1 MNREQDLKEAI
12 LTNGNIP
19 RHVAIIMDGNGRWA
33 QRQGQP
39 RIFGHREGVNSVRE
53 IVQIAGDIGVEY
65 LTLYTFSK
73 ENWKRPKDEV
83 SSLMNLLSVTV
94 KKEAVELNR
103 NNVRLNILGDIND
116 LPERT
121 RKRILSS
128 IDLLHSNTGL
138 TLNLA
143 LSYSSRLEILTAVKN
158 VVNAVSAGELNL
170 DELDEQRFSTFLY
183 TKTMP
188 DPDLVIRTSGEQR
201 ISNFLLWQIAY
212 AEIFVSDTL
221 WPEFRRLKFL
231 EAIEAF
237 QHRERRFGG
246 VITKST

>member
-1 MNREQDLKEAI
+1 M
-12 LTNGNIP
+12 
-19 RHVAIIMDGNGRWA
+19 
-33 QRQGQP
+33 
-39 RIFGHREGVNSVRE
+39 
-53 IVQIAGDIGVEY
+53 
-65 LTLYTFSK
+65 
-73 ENWKRPKDEV
+73 
-83 SSLMNLLSVTV
+83 
-94 KKEAVELNR
+94 
-103 NNVRLNILGDIND
+103 
-116 LPERT
+116 
-121 RKRILSS
+121 LSS

-143 LSYSSRLEILTAVKN
+143 LSYSSRLEILQAVKN
-158 VVNAVSAGELNL
+158 VVAAVKTGDL
-170 DELDEQRFSTFLY
+170 DLEELDEQKFSNFLY

-231 EAIEAF
+231 EAIDAF